1 MYILV
6 KNAEYYQKKAEAK
19 LQMEVI
25 DLTSD
30 AEPEVILQAEPCEP
44 IDLTFDEEDDL
55 LDDPGEPVYLALD
68 AETANFSED
77 SNVDGDL
84 DDGSKYLNEEN
95 SRKITSFL
103 FKKMK
108 EWEEKIK
115 QQRRPTRYAKG
126 VLLNSQHQTRDTGR
140 TTSRLDLWH

>member
-1 MYILV
+1 
-6 KNAEYYQKKAEAK
+6 
-19 LQMEVI
+19 MEVI

-44 IDLTFDEEDDL
+44 IDLTFDEEDDS
-55 LDDPGEPVYLALD
+55 LDDPGEPVYLASD
-68 AETANFSED
+68 AETADFSED

-103 FKKMK
+103 FEKNERMGREDKTTKKTYPLRK
-108 EWEEKIK
+108 GCSAQQLTAKHTTKYQK
-115 QQRRPTRYAKG
+115 QVKKRY
-126 VLLNSQHQTRDTGR
+126 HQ
-140 TTSRLDLWH
+140 S